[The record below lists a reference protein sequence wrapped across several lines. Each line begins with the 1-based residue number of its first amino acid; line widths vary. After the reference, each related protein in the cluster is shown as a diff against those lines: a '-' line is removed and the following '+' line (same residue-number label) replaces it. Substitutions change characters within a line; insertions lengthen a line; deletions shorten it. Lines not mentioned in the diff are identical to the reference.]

1 MTLSMSKKTKIIRIC
16 KYCEKAEF
24 DEKVEWLRS
33 VRDGSWVCIPCYRER
48 YDKDKL
54 INFGEKA

>member
-1 MTLSMSKKTKIIRIC
+1 MSKKTKIIRIC